1 MGSNMLQ
8 GRPRERLGAF
18 QGLSAF
24 LQYPLMSTL
33 KSFASVSATGLIT
46 RLTYYR
52 EPFLR
57 TVNKRLPEAL
67 RVRAGAAGAHT
78 ARAHG
83 VRVPGSGETE
93 PDSGEHL
100 LVCAG
105 DLHRRQAR
113 DFRGEG
119 RAWCIPPARPER
131 GGSPRG
137 RRARRGASSVP
148 APARAR
154 PAPGIGSWQE
164 RRPSEPAAFLRC
176 VVGWRRG

>member
-67 RVRAGAAGAHT
+67 RV
-78 ARAHG
+78 
-83 VRVPGSGETE
+83 
-93 PDSGEHL
+93 
-100 LVCAG
+100 
-105 DLHRRQAR
+105 
-113 DFRGEG
+113 
-119 RAWCIPPARPER
+119 
-131 GGSPRG
+131 
-137 RRARRGASSVP
+137 
-148 APARAR
+148 
-154 PAPGIGSWQE
+154 
-164 RRPSEPAAFLRC
+164 
-176 VVGWRRG
+176 